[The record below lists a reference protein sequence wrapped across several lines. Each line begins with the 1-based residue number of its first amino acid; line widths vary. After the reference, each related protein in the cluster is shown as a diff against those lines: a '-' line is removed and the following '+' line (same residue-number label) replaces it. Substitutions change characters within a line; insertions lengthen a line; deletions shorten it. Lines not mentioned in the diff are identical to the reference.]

1 MSFHKYLAYEGD
13 KNMKISNLI
22 NENLINLELDTK
34 TKDETL
40 IEMIKMIKS
49 NGNIT
54 SIDDFKDDVFKRE
67 GEGTTGV
74 GMGLAI
80 PHGKSEA
87 VISECFA
94 IARLKE
100 PIEWN
105 SLDGTP
111 VFFVVMLA
119 VPAKK
124 ATTLHLK
131 LLSKLSYLLMDD
143 DFRKKLMDSN
153 SKKELINL
161 ISKREEE

>member
-1 MSFHKYLAYEGD
+1 
-13 KNMKISNLI
+13 MKISNLI

-40 IEMIKMIKS
+40 VEMIKMIKD

-54 SIDDFKDDVFKRE
+54 SVDCFKEDVFKRE
-67 GEGTTGV
+67 REGTTGV

-87 VISECFA
+87 VTKECFA
-94 IARLKE
+94 IAKLKE
-100 PIEWN
+100 PVEWN
-105 SLDGTP
+105 SLDGNP
-111 VFFVVMLA
+111 VSFVVMLA
-119 VPAKK
+119 VPAEK

-143 DFRKKLMDSN
+143 DFRKRLMASN
-153 SKKELINL
+153 SKKELIDL